1 MLALSGDFMKVGVSG
16 TLESNDC
23 IITVTKSK
31 DLIIEVNS
39 VVYEFFGE
47 QIYNLIFNTL
57 KELNINNVKVVIDD
71 KGALDFTI
79 KSRLITALERLGVL

>member
-23 IITVTKSK
+23 IIIVTKSK
-31 DLIIEVNS
+31 ELIIEVNS
-39 VVYEFFGE
+39 VVYEFFGT
-47 QIYNLIFNTL
+47 QIYNLIEDTL

>member
-1 MLALSGDFMKVGVSG
+1 MKVGVSG

-39 VVYEFFGE
+39 VVYEFFGK